1 MASSNAGNLDQEHK
15 DLTRLRE
22 EESRKL
28 SDTYGRFIEGHN
40 EMEQRTRETLLNP
53 EDAGLRCVI
62 CVPLISLKG
71 PSMLGGMN
79 VALESTPLKGFS
91 RPHEPRLQVDITG
104 PPTVSLSSKTLS
116 ISARLTYMPSQDSQ
130 ALTLQNG
137 GVTGTGWNEGEAYL
151 FYDEQGRVPEHEFL
165 EKQYDDEPRLVR
177 PDNGFVTLETGET
190 VKRSV
195 EIWLSWWRDGLQ
207 LGREY
212 DLRMPWAH
220 VAWWN
225 YGTMDVSIPE
235 GVDCKA

>member
-1 MASSNAGNLDQEHK
+1 MASSNASNLDQEHK

-22 EESRKL
+22 EESRKF
-28 SDTYGRFIEGHN
+28 SATYGRFIEGHN
-40 EMEQRTRETLLNP
+40 EMEQRTRETPLNP
-53 EDAGLRCVI
+53 EDAGLR
-62 CVPLISLKG
+62 
-71 PSMLGGMN
+71 
-79 VALESTPLKGFS
+79 
-91 RPHEPRLQVDITG
+91 PHEPRLQVRITG

-116 ISARLTYMPSQDSQ
+116 ISTRLTYMSSQDSQ

-151 FYDEQGRVPEHEFL
+151 FYDEQGRVAGHEFL
-165 EKQYDDEPRLVR
+165 EKQYDDDEPRPVR

-190 VKRSV
+190 VERSV

-212 DLRMPWAH
+212 NLRMPWTH

-225 YGTMDVSIPE
+225 YGTMDSFHDTQVCSFDTRDDGGFKIPTSNVLRIKVVE
-235 GVDCKA
+235 

>member
-1 MASSNAGNLDQEHK
+1 MASSNISNLDQEHEN
-15 DLTRLRE
+15 LTRLRE
-22 EESRKL
+22 EESRKF

-40 EMEQRTRETLLNP
+40 EMEQRTREIPLNP
-53 EDAGLRCVI
+53 EDAGLRCGI

-71 PSMLGGMN
+71 PGMLSGMN
-79 VALESTPLKGFS
+79 VALESTRLNGLT
-91 RPHEPRLQVDITG
+91 RPHEPRLQVRITG
-104 PPTVSLSSKTLS
+104 PPTVSLSSETLS
-116 ISARLTYMPSQDSQ
+116 ISARLTYTPSQDSQ
-130 ALTLQNG
+130 ALTLRNG
-137 GVTGTGWNEGEAYL
+137 GVTGRGWNEGEAYL

-195 EIWLSWWRDGLQ
+195 EIWPSWWRDGLQ

-225 YGTMDVSIPE
+225 YGTMNVSIPE